1 MAFPKR
7 VRIGEAG
14 ARDGLQNEKQVVP
27 AAVKVELIERL
38 ADAGLPDIEAG
49 SFVSPKWVPQMADSD
64 EVIKRIRR
72 KPGVV
77 YSALVP
83 NMQGYARAQAA
94 GIKEIGI
101 FTAATESFTK
111 ANINCTIAESIERF
125 RPVVEAARKDG
136 VRIRAAVSCALG
148 CPFEGEVAPA
158 KVAEVAKMLDDLGVD
173 DVDLA
178 DTIGV
183 GTPAKAQRMLA
194 AAAERVSLEKL
205 SIHFHDTYG
214 QALANTLACLELGVA
229 AVDSAVGGLGGCP
242 FAPGA
247 TGNVATED
255 VVYML
260 HGMGIETGV
269 DLDKLIDAAFFISD
283 HLGRPPVSR
292 VANAMRKRK
301 KPARAA
307 E

>member
-1 MAFPKR
+1 MTLPKS

-14 ARDGLQNEKQVVP
+14 ARDGLQNEKAIVP

-38 ADAGLPDIEAG
+38 AEAGLREIEAG

-72 KPGVV
+72 KPGVT
-77 YSALVP
+77 YAALVP
-83 NMQGYARAQAA
+83 NMQGYARARAA
-94 GIKEIGI
+94 GIAEIGI
-101 FTAATESFTK
+101 FTAASESFNK
-111 ANINCTIAESIERF
+111 ANINCSIAESLERF
-125 RPVVEAARKDG
+125 RPVVEAAKTDG
-136 VRIRAAVSCALG
+136 VRVRAAVSCALG
-148 CPFEGEVAPA
+148 CPFEGEIAPA
-158 KVAEVAKMLDDLGVD
+158 KVADVSERLIALGVD
-173 DVDLA
+173 EVVVA

-183 GTPAKAQRMLA
+183 GTPVKAQRMLA
-194 AAAERVSLEKL
+194 ATAERVPMAKIG
-205 SIHFHDTYG
+205 IHFHDTYG

-229 AVDSAVGGLGGCP
+229 AVDSAVAGLGGCP

-292 VANAMRKRK
+292 VANAMRKRR
-301 KPARAA
+301 KPAAA